1 MQEASEVIKL
11 VKKIEISTKNIV
23 DGLIAGNYQSV
34 FRGNGIEF
42 SEIREY
48 LPGDDVRAI
57 DWNVT
62 ARFNRPFVKEFIEE
76 RDLHVYFV
84 FDTSASGYFGNNVSK
99 KRKSIEL
106 CASLMFSAM
115 RNNDNVGLFLATDK
129 IEKFYPAR
137 KGRKHVL
144 KLISNL
150 ITYQPKSMKTNLHEC
165 FSFVSKV
172 IKRRSIVFLISDFLS
187 DDFYKPLQ
195 IMRKK
200 HDVIAIK
207 ICDEREK
214 ELPNVGYINLE
225 DEETGEQILV
235 DTSDDDFRE
244 KYAALVEKH
253 TNELLGK
260 FKKNKID
267 VIEFNTNETSVKP
280 LKRFFKQRA
289 KRIR

>member
-99 KRKSIEL
+99 KRKSVEL

-129 IEKFYPAR
+129 IEKFYLAR

-244 KYAALVEKH
+244 KYAALVGKH

>member
-129 IEKFYPAR
+129 IEKFYLAR